1 MIFLI
6 ITLKVILIIL
16 LTYAIYNCI
25 KYIQENR
32 AFEKSARKMF
42 IKAEGKYRNRQEEE
56 LRKRFEEG
64 NQEKISFFYKI
75 DLMLERSGLRK
86 KIKFLNTEIYLG
98 IALVASSVAF
108 ISATI
113 VTGAWI
119 IGIIVFS
126 IIVLMFYLIIYI
138 MSGLNYEKVE
148 GNILTFVNLL
158 ENYSQT
164 NDDIVTIFGKIYE
177 YLEEPLRGYIELF
190 YEESISTG
198 DVTKAFRNLENRI
211 ENTRFK
217 EIIRN
222 LEICSRHEANY
233 QEIIKDCRYNLKEYL
248 KNLQKKKA
256 IIQNGR
262 ASLSMALGTSGFLV
276 YMFSGF
282 VPNLSEILITSPI
295 GNAIILYCIVI
306 VAICIGMMLGF
317 DRKGD

>member
-1 MIFLI
+1 
-6 ITLKVILIIL
+6 
-16 LTYAIYNCI
+16 
-25 KYIQENR
+25 
-32 AFEKSARKMF
+32 
-42 IKAEGKYRNRQEEE
+42 
-56 LRKRFEEG
+56 
-64 NQEKISFFYKI
+64 
-75 DLMLERSGLRK
+75 
-86 KIKFLNTEIYLG
+86 
-98 IALVASSVAF
+98 
-108 ISATI
+108 
-113 VTGAWI
+113 
-119 IGIIVFS
+119 
-126 IIVLMFYLIIYI
+126 

-164 NDDIVTIFGKIYE
+164 NDDIVIIFGKTYE

-248 KNLQKKKA
+248 KFKQKKKA